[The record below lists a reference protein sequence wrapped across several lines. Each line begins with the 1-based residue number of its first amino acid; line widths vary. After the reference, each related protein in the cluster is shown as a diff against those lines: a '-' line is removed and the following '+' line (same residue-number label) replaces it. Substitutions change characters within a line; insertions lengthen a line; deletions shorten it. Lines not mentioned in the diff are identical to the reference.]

1 MYSCEVGFIIYGG
14 IVMATR
20 IFWAGDSTVKQN
32 YYMSFPQT
40 GIGQAYGLF
49 LKKNIKI
56 ENFAENG
63 RSTKSFI
70 DEGRLDYIDKAIKE
84 GDFLYIQFGH
94 NDEKPDEARH
104 TDSFTSYQDNL
115 RKFVEVARRH
125 KAYPLFITSL
135 YRRLFNDDKKTLV
148 EGTHKDYPQ
157 AMIALAGEL
166 NVPVVDLCSLSR
178 KKIEEAGYETTKQ
191 WFLHVPAGVYPNFPD
206 GKEDNSHLKYEG
218 AYVFSHII
226 ADEVKKIGGVYAD
239 VLVNPDENLEDPAL
253 LID

>member
-1 MYSCEVGFIIYGG
+1 MSVK
-14 IVMATR
+14 

-49 LKKNIKI
+49 LKRSVKI

-70 DEGRLDYIDKAIKE
+70 DEGRLEYIDREIRK

-104 TDSFTSYQDNL
+104 TESFGSYQDNL
-115 RKFVEVARRH
+115 RRFVDVARKH
-125 KAYPLFITSL
+125 EAYPLLITPL
-135 YRRLFNDDKKTLV
+135 YRRLFQDDKKTLKEKV
-148 EGTHKDYPQ
+148 HLDYPE
-157 AMIALAGEL
+157 AMIALAKEL
-166 NVPVVDLCSLSR
+166 DVPVVDLCALS
-178 KKIEEAGYETTKQ
+178 KAKIEEAGYETTKK
-191 WFLHVPAGVYPNFPD
+191 WYLHVPAGIYPNFPD
-206 GKEDNSHLKYEG
+206 GKEDNSHLQYEG
-218 AYVFSHII
+218 AYRFSSII
-226 ADEVKKIGGVYAD
+226 AEEVAKIGGVYAE
-239 VLVNPDENLEDPAL
+239 VLVDPNADLEDPAL

>member
-1 MYSCEVGFIIYGG
+1 
-14 IVMATR
+14 MAAK

-49 LKKNIKI
+49 LKKKIKI

-70 DEGRLDYIDKAIKE
+70 NEGRLDAIDAKIGE

-94 NDEKPDEARH
+94 NDEKPDEARY
-104 TDSFTSYQDNL
+104 TDSFGEYQDNL
-115 RKFVEVARRH
+115 RKFVDVARKH
-125 KAYPLFITSL
+125 GAYPLFITSL
-135 YRRLFNDDKKTLV
+135 YRRLFNEDKKTLV
-148 EGTHKDYPQ
+148 EGTHQDYPD
-157 AMIALAGEL
+157 AMIALAKEL
-166 NVPVVDLCSLSR
+166 DVPVIDLCALS
-178 KKIEEAGYETTKQ
+178 KAKIEEAGYEVTKK
-191 WFLHVPAGVYPNFPD
+191 WFLHVPAGIYPNFPN
-206 GKEDNSHLKYEG
+206 GKEDNSHLQYEG

-226 ADEVKKIGGVYAD
+226 ADEVAKIGGVYAD
-239 VLVNPDENLEDPAL
+239 VLVDPNANLEDPRL